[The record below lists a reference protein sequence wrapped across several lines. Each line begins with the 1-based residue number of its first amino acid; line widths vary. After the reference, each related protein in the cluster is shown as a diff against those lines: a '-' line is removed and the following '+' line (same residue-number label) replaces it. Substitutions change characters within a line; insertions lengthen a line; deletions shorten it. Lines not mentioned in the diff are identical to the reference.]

1 MGARAQHIANLRW
14 ILTEVRKGAGEMKIS
29 FCSSSPRWTVVNN
42 WAMQTA
48 AACHWHAATALIFV
62 VRTGSVN
69 WMPSLL
75 LTWQHLTDNTTSC
88 SSVTTVLREVLSAV
102 YLYGCCLII
111 LDIWVTL
118 CSLFSCPIMTIW
130 LWHDFCLPSTG
141 LASSRVWWVGALSA
155 LQAFWIFGGSLGP
168 LFYFYHLHTSKI
180 LYSFASFLK
189 WSWKLFQPLQ
199 ICSQPE
205 ISSFSR
211 KNSP

>member
-1 MGARAQHIANLRW
+1 MQVRW
-14 ILTEVRKGAGEMKIS
+14 KSAS
-29 FCSSSPRWTVVNN
+29 
-42 WAMQTA
+42 A
-48 AACHWHAATALIFV
+48 AAVPDGLLWITEQCKQQQLVTDMLPLPWSLWSGW
-62 VRTGSVN
+62 TGSVN

-180 LYSFASFLK
+180 VYSFASFLK
-189 WSWKLFQPLQ
+189 WSWKLF
-199 ICSQPE
+199 
-205 ISSFSR
+205 
-211 KNSP
+211 